1 VRAIFTMTE
10 GELADAVQK
19 EGVLAFVDEAKLL
32 PKSGAG
38 TTSEVR
44 ASVMTTNRRC
54 HLPTGRQ

>member
-1 VRAIFTMTE
+1 MKE
-10 GELADAVQK
+10 GELVDAVQK
-19 EGVLAFVDEAKLL
+19 EGALAFVDEAKLL
-32 PKSGAG
+32 PKSSAG